1 MSVAQAKAARSNGA
15 KSNGPITPEGKA
27 RSAKNSLK
35 HGLSGGDVVIPGE
48 SQEEFDTF
56 YADFVA
62 HYRPT
67 GEMETDL
74 VFEIASSRWRLRR
87 VQQME
92 SDFYATAIRVQMEA
106 MGEDATL
113 EEARAQ
119 VFYELA
125 MNPKPLNLFHRHST
139 RLRRSYEKALKELQ
153 QLQQEK
159 AAAKDAE
166 NGVQNEPELTEAMLH
181 FLTAPPSTSITFQP
195 GGGRP
200 ASRSNLAGV
209 LVQEA
214 PEQRS
219 HPGGSPS

>member
-1 MSVAQAKAARSNGA
+1 MSSAHAKAARSNGA

-35 HGLSGGDVVIPGE
+35 HGLSGQTVVIPGE
-48 SQEEFDTF
+48 SQEEFDIL
-56 YADFVA
+56 YADLVA
-62 HYRPT
+62 HYRPS

-92 SDFYATAIRVQMEA
+92 SDFYTTAIRVKQEA
-106 MGEDATL
+106 LGPESTV

-139 RLRRSYEKALKELQ
+139 RLRRSYEKALKELH
-153 QLQQEK
+153 QLQQERGE
-159 AAAKDAE
+159 AENAE
-166 NGVQNEPELTEAMLH
+166 NGVQNEPKLTQSMLH
-181 FLTAPPSTSITFQP
+181 FLTAPPLL
-195 GGGRP
+195 P
-200 ASRSNLAGV
+200 ARAQAVYSA
-209 LVQEA
+209 EPA
-214 PEQRS
+214 ETCPETRDVGDESWQS
-219 HPGGSPS
+219 AA